1 MQANI
6 IMNEK
11 LNTLN
16 WNNIS
21 QYLAEYCSSELAKNL
36 IYETSP
42 LKNAEQAIESFQNI
56 EDVRKI
62 LKSKIEIHAQS
73 LDEFDNWFSLIVKS
87 SHIKSN
93 TLHKIILFLYEV
105 QHLKLMLNNQN
116 ENWATKNT
124 KKLFSPANIIKK
136 IQLIINEEG
145 IIKTTA
151 SPELLS
157 LYQEKQNL
165 SHNIQKHLDK
175 MVKNYDIE
183 HILQDKF
190 VTTREGRLVL
200 PIKSGM
206 QHNFTGIIH
215 DSSNTQKTVFMEP
228 QDLVNNNNTLM
239 ELTKKIDKEI
249 IKILSIIS
257 ADLYQ
262 IRQDLKQA
270 HWVLLQS
277 DVIFA
282 KAKLA
287 NELKAFPVVFSKQV
301 KLFNLRHPLLLIKKI
316 NAVGNDISLNNDQ
329 RILLL
334 SGPNAGGKTT
344 FLQSFALAAYMASC
358 GLPICANQNSEIV
371 FFNHIHLI
379 LNDEQNLS
387 AGLSSFSS
395 HISSLNQACK
405 LQGFSSLIIIDEIC
419 SSTNPE
425 EAVALSKSFI
435 EHYLEQNVFALISSH
450 LSQLKYSWKDSSPIF
465 QGSLNF
471 SKKTGPNYKFTPG
484 HPGESF
490 AFDIA
495 KQVGVS
501 DSILKKALNFLSPEQ
516 KNYFKALKDLEE
528 NKQEILELKNDLK
541 KEMKI
546 WEDNNKTL
554 DTEKKDFAQLKKNKL
569 QEVIEGAEE
578 GMQNLISEQK
588 VRKNIF
594 KYEELKKMKE
604 NLPIVIKENLQPKEK
619 TLEYFKKHYTPGTKV
634 FISGLNQYGIIQ
646 GQVNTKGEI
655 PLLSQSMRITVH
667 WTSLQKIKN

>member
-1 MQANI
+1 
-6 IMNEK
+6 MNKK

-16 WNNIS
+16 WNSIS
-21 QYLAEYCSSELAKNL
+21 QHLSEYCSSQLAKNL
-36 IYETSP
+36 ANSIVP
-42 LKNAEQAIESFQNI
+42 LKNTEEAMQSFQDI
-56 EDVRKI
+56 EDVRNI
-62 LKSKIEIHAQS
+62 LKDKLEIHAKS
-73 LDEFDNWFSLIVKS
+73 LDEFDDWFCLIVKS
-87 SHIKSN
+87 RRIKSN
-93 TLHKIILFLYEV
+93 TLHTIILFLYEV
-105 QHLKLMLNNQN
+105 QHLKIILNNQN
-116 ENWATKNT
+116 EDWATRYT
-124 KKLFSPANIIKK
+124 KKLFSPANMIKK

-151 SPELLS
+151 SSQLLS

-165 SHNIQKHLDK
+165 SHSIQKHLDK
-175 MVKNYDIE
+175 MVKDYDIE

-190 VTTREGRLVL
+190 ITTREGRLVL

-228 QDLVNNNNTLM
+228 QNLVNNNNTLM
-239 ELTKKIDKEI
+239 ELTEKIDKEI
-249 IKILSIIS
+249 IKILSTIS
-257 ADLYQ
+257 SDLYQ
-262 IRQDLKQA
+262 IRHDLKQA

-277 DVIFA
+277 DLIFA

-287 NELKAFPVVFSKQV
+287 NELKAFPVSFSKEI
-301 KLFNLRHPLLLIKKI
+301 KLFNLKHPLLLIKKL
-316 NAVGNDISLNNDQ
+316 NPVGNDIALNDNQ

-344 FLQSFALAAYMASC
+344 FLQSFSLAAYMASC
-358 GLPICANQNSEIV
+358 GLPICANQDSEIV
-371 FFNHIHLI
+371 FFKQIHLI

-395 HISSLNQACK
+395 HISNLNQACK
-405 LQGFSSLIIIDEIC
+405 LEGLQSLIIIDEIC
-419 SSTNPE
+419 ASTNPE

-435 EHYLEQNVFALISSH
+435 EHYLNQNVFALISSH

-484 HPGESF
+484 HAGESF

-501 DSILKKALNFLSPEQ
+501 DAILKKALSFLSPEQ
-516 KNYFKALKDLEE
+516 KNYFTALKELEE
-528 NKQEILELKNDLK
+528 SKHKMIEIQSTLK
-541 KEMKI
+541 KEMETWKQ
-546 WEDNNKTL
+546 NNKIL
-554 DTEKKDFAQLKKNKL
+554 NKEKKDFAEFKKNKL
-569 QEVIEGAEE
+569 QEVIENAEE
-578 GMQNLISEQK
+578 DIQTFISEQK
-588 VRKNIF
+588 TRKNVF
-594 KYEELKKMKE
+594 KYEELKKMQK
-604 NLPIVIKENLQPKEK
+604 NLPIIIKENLQPKEK
-619 TLEYFKKHYTPGTKV
+619 TLDYFKKHYTPGTKV

-646 GQVNTKGEI
+646 GEVNQKGEI

-667 WTSLQKIKN
+667 WTSLQKIES